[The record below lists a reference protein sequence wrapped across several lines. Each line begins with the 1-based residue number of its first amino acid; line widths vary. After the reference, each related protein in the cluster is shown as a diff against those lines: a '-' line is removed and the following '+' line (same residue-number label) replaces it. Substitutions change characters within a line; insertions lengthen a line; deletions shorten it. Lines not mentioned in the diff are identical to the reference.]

1 MDVVGIMSIMDH
13 VVRLRLPCAVVAARS
28 ADPLV
33 MADLLGAAVPLEVVK
48 VGASLGAAI

>member
-1 MDVVGIMSIMDH
+1 MGIMGITDH
-13 VVRLRLPCAVVAARS
+13 VVRLRLPCAAVVAHS

-33 MADLLGAAVPLEVVK
+33 MVGLLGVVVPSEVVK